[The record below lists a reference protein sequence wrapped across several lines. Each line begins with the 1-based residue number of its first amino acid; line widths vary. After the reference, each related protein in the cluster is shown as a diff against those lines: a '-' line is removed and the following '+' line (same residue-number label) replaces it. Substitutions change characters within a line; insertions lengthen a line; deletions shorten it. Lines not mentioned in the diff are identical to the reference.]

1 MIEWEMLV
9 ALVAVVMGS
18 LIILI
23 PMAALALRFAS
34 KPVIEAIARYREVQ
48 AGPSEHLAVLKERL
62 ELIEQR
68 LEGVED
74 SVDRLRAG
82 KDFDRQ
88 LNPPG

>member
-18 LIILI
+18 LIVII
-23 PMAALALRFAS
+23 PMTAFALRFAS

-48 AGPSEHLAVLKERL
+48 AGSSEHVAVLKERV
-62 ELIEQR
+62 ELMEQR

-74 SVDRLRAG
+74 SLDRLRAAE
-82 KDFDRQ
+82 DFDRQ
-88 LNPPG
+88 LKRPG